1 MGSSN
6 LKGRLEKLEAK
17 CSSGRVTW
25 RLEDGREVSFSSFEM
40 LKARYDLFSRV
51 YEAWCGEEL
60 PPLDGV
66 LAALLNT
73 TEEERQRLADSVPW
87 VAWFSYEMDRIET
100 PPEDAIRLANEHI
113 AVRSPARE
121 GLE

>member
-1 MGSSN
+1 MGSGN

-17 CSSGRVTW
+17 RSSGRVTW

-40 LKARYDLFSRV
+40 LKARYDLFRRV

-66 LAALLNT
+66 WRLSSTPQRRNARGWRIASRGLLGSAT
-73 TEEERQRLADSVPW
+73 KWTA
-87 VAWFSYEMDRIET
+87 
-100 PPEDAIRLANEHI
+100 
-113 AVRSPARE
+113 
-121 GLE
+121 